1 MFWPNPHCTPNEARA
16 LTVSGDLSKTL
27 ETLLDVSITV
37 SEKEIVPLKR
47 KKKSWL
53 QLKKL
58 FFSCYAK
65 FLMLKVFSNF
75 DLPSYHR
82 DALLLLCGNA
92 GPTGYFK
99 IKWGQKYLLRA
110 ICPDLWFKTGECI
123 YRNWVGTIPQ
133 CLHLYV
139 PSGLQWRFAL
149 HLEFLANPPPPPTR
163 PATTSLMMAESYF
176 KSANRQGKIFFYPR
190 YQIQQYYTVL
200 HIYTQLLIFMGI

>member
-1 MFWPNPHCTPNEARA
+1 M
-16 LTVSGDLSKTL
+16 
-27 ETLLDVSITV
+27 
-37 SEKEIVPLKR
+37 SEEEIVPLKQN
-47 KKKSWL
+47 KQNPDFNQKNF
-53 QLKKL
+53 

-123 YRNWVGTIPQ
+123 YRNCVGTIPQ
-133 CLHLYV
+133 CLRRACNEDLLYIWNFWQTHHHHQR
-139 PSGLQWRFAL
+139 SL
-149 HLEFLANPPPPPTR
+149 PPPR
-163 PATTSLMMAESYF
+163 WWWLSHTSNLQIC
-176 KSANRQGKIFFYPR
+176 KSTLKNIF
-190 YQIQQYYTVL
+190 L
-200 HIYTQLLIFMGI
+200 S